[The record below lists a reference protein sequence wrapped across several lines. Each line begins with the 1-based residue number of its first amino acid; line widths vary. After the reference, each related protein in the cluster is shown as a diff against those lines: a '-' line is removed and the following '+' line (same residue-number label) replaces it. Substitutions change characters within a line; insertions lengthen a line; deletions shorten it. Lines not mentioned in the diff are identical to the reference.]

1 MRNDRLFNRNHR
13 YKLPKFKRFGYVTD
27 LSPYSPE
34 LYPNSKLLTAG
45 NFSTFDS
52 EIGLD
57 DNNQLYTN
65 NKVLNYLFYKTYI
78 NVITSYSK
86 TPLPLMH
93 TQVMNMF
100 TSNFDE
106 SVNIIDTNSDNNPV
120 DTNTATVSNNNELRS
135 YNNLKLRETCKGA
148 LKLVTIVHQIFNTRF
163 TDSN

>member
-1 MRNDRLFNRNHR
+1 MRNDRLFNKNHR
-13 YKLPKFKRFGYVTD
+13 YKLPKFKRFGYITD

-34 LYPNSKLLTAG
+34 LHPNSKLLTTG

-65 NKVLNYLFYKTYI
+65 NKVLNYLFYKSYI
-78 NVITSYSK
+78 NVITSYAK
-86 TPLPLMH
+86 MPLPLIH

-106 SVNIIDTNSDNNPV
+106 SVNVISSNPNNNTV
-120 DTNTATVSNNNELRS
+120 DTNTATTSNSNELRS

-148 LKLVTIVHQIFNTRF
+148 LKLIKIIHQIFNPRF
-163 TDSN
+163 TENN